1 MPAFKYK
8 GRDPEGNLVEGIL
21 EAETESKLSSKL
33 GELDV
38 VLVESSQVRSTQ
50 DRTIYIGKLKRRE
63 IILFTNHLATST
75 EAGVS
80 VVQAISDFA
89 KETTNER
96 FKRIVEDV
104 ERQVLTGTTLSEA
117 LGKHPEAFTEL
128 YVAVVATGE
137 ATGRLEAS
145 LRDLV
150 GFLEWQEDL
159 ASQVKQ
165 ASIYPTFLIS
175 MIIGV
180 VIIMMTFTFPKFI
193 PVFRSFQVELP
204 APTVILI
211 TVSEFFQAFWWLF
224 PLFII
229 LFLVVYKITYKSPDG
244 KFFWDRIKLK
254 VPLFGTLLQKII
266 LSRFSHYF
274 SMLYS
279 SGIGIIE
286 SFNII
291 QRVVGNEVVRR
302 AVGRCTESVQV
313 GGTIFDSLKKEK
325 TFPPLVLR
333 MLQVGEKTG
342 SLDKSLSKVSEYY
355 DKEVPAAVKKM
366 FAVFEPMLII
376 VMGGVVL
383 FIALAIFLP
392 IYKLTSSIGGSR

>member
-8 GRDPEGNLVEGIL
+8 GRDIEGKLVEGIL
-21 EAETESKLSSKL
+21 EAENESSLSGKL

-38 VLVESSQVRSTQ
+38 VLVESSQVRSTE
-50 DRTIYIGKLKRRE
+50 DRTIYFGKLKRRE

-89 KETTNER
+89 IETTNER
-96 FKRIVEDV
+96 FKKIVEDV

-117 LGKHPEAFTEL
+117 LAKHPEAFSEL
-128 YVAVVATGE
+128 YVSVVATGE

-211 TVSEFFQAFWWLF
+211 SVSEFFQAYWWLF
-224 PLFII
+224 PLTVI
-229 LFLVVYKITYKSPDG
+229 LFLIVYKITYKSPDG
-244 KFFWDRIKLK
+244 KFFWDRIKLNI
-254 VPLFGTLLQKII
+254 PLFGVLIQKII
-266 LSRFSHYF
+266 LSRFAHYF

-342 SLDKSLSKVSEYY
+342 SLDKSLQKVSEYY

-376 VMGGVVL
+376 LMGGVVL